1 MAKSI
6 AGRRYIQRMAGAMG
20 VYLVSLFSAEILI
33 GRDLVQGPLMW
44 VLAIVPGLAIMG
56 TFYAIGMLILE
67 QKDEFMRMLVVR
79 QTLVATGFALS
90 IATVWGFLENFDLVP
105 HVDAYWVAILWF
117 LGFGLGGYIN
127 KRTLGAWGECW

>member
-1 MAKSI
+1 MARSI
-6 AGRRYIQRMAGAMG
+6 ARRRYIWRMAASMG
-20 VYLVSLFSAEILI
+20 VYLVSLFVAELLI
-33 GRDLVQGPLMW
+33 GRALVQGPLMW
-44 VLAIVPGLAIMG
+44 ALAIVPGLAIMG
-56 TFYAIGMLILE
+56 SFYAIGRLILE

-90 IATVWGFLENFDLVP
+90 IATVWGFLENFDLVL